1 MRDATAL
8 RSKAVAT
15 ASDTTRAHLPDR
27 LFTGYLVAALS
38 MLVVPF
44 LLSYAIWVVTGE
56 WAVRTAYQDVAPIA
70 HASHAIVGVLLLAAF
85 PVQAML
91 GLRAAGGR
99 APGKAARAWHRR
111 HGRILVPV
119 YLLYVATGMA
129 MLWDS
134 SVLARGVASLAS
146 VLQITVLVGA
156 STACFVLAWQA
167 ARRGDIATHMDHI
180 LFALVAVANISVG
193 RLVIAS
199 FKVLGI
205 EPGAVTLPGGAE
217 GFVSAGEFGAMTTM
231 ALLAAFW
238 LSYAAKRGIVVS
250 QWPKTAA
257 FLALPLFWPIT
268 LVPGL
273 GQ

>member
-1 MRDATAL
+1 MRDATADRL
-8 RSKAVAT
+8 EAGTT
-15 ASDTTRAHLPDR
+15 ARDATRADVPDR
-27 LFTGYLVAALS
+27 LFTAYLVAALI

-70 HASHAIVGVLLLAAF
+70 HASHALVGVLLLAAF
-85 PVQAML
+85 PLQAML
-91 GLRAAGGR
+91 GLRAAGAR
-99 APGKAARAWHRR
+99 APAQAVRIWHRR
-111 HGRILVPV
+111 HGRLLVPV
-119 YLLYVATGMA
+119 YLLYVATGMV

-156 STACFVLAWQA
+156 STAYFVLARHA

-180 LFALVAVANISVG
+180 LFALIAVANISLG

-205 EPGAVTLPGGAE
+205 EPGAVTLPGGAV

-231 ALLAAFW
+231 ALLAVFW

>member
-1 MRDATAL
+1 MMDARSLGMQDGGAAL
-8 RSKAVAT
+8 DAARPGG
-15 ASDTTRAHLPDR
+15 LDR
-27 LFTGYLVAALS
+27 LFTWYLGAALV

-70 HASHAIVGVLLLAAF
+70 HASHALIGVVLLAAF
-85 PVQAML
+85 PVQAIL
-91 GLRAAGGR
+91 GLRAAAGRGAGR
-99 APGKAARAWHRR
+99 AVRAWHRR

-119 YLLYVATGMA
+119 YLLYVATGMI

-156 STACFVLAWQA
+156 STAYFALAWRA
-167 ARRGDIATHMDHI
+167 ARLGDIATHMDHI
-180 LFALVAVANISVG
+180 LFALVAVANISLG

-205 EPGAVTLPGGAE
+205 EPGAVTLPGGAV

-231 ALLAAFW
+231 ALLAVFW
-238 LSYAAKRGIVVS
+238 LSYALRRGIVVS

-257 FLALPLFWPIT
+257 FLVLPLFWPIT